1 MIRLL
6 TELTDKEL
14 VRRIH
19 RLEETHW
26 GVMDELNLPQ
36 TTYKRDILFQKR
48 ELCLTLYEKAIYEA
62 AYRDMITIH

>member
-14 VRRIH
+14 VRRVY

-26 GVMDELNLPQ
+26 QVMDELNLPQ
-36 TTYKRDILFQKR
+36 THYKRGILFKKR
-48 ELCLTLYEKAIYEA
+48 DVCLNLYLKAIYEA
-62 AYRDMITIH
+62 AYRDLITIH